1 MKKKGIFIT
10 FEGAEGSGKSTQ
22 IREAAKFF
30 REKGREVI
38 LLREPGGTKISELIR
53 KILLDRANQGMSH
66 ATELF
71 LYLAARAQVVEEKIL
86 PALREGKVVIAD
98 RFEDST
104 RAYQGFGRGF
114 SLEAIESMS
123 RLVRGTLIPDL
134 TFVLDVDITKGLARG
149 GRHDRIEWEALSF
162 HRKVRQGYLTLARKE
177 PGRMLVLDTDQP
189 VSVVKQCVLER
200 LQRVFGK

>member
-30 REKGREVI
+30 RKKGREVI

-66 ATELF
+66 ATELV

>member
-30 REKGREVI
+30 RKKGREVI